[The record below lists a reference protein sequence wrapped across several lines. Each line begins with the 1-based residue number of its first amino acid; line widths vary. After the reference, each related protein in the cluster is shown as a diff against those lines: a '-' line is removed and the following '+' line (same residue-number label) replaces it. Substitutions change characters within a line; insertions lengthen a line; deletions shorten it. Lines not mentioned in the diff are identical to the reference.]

1 MKVLLLLF
9 KIIFCSD
16 QSRLGAGLLKAAMFS
31 VCLQSERWSCTR
43 MRHSRTASTLW
54 TISWWCTTR
63 QTTRTMAGR
72 RGGTLTGEQAELWTK
87 PEGRSNYT
95 CGVNV
100 LLILQSLSLYLFLSL
115 FVFPSERMPSR
126 KGPHRCDTYNLWE
139 CVCVCKHIWV
149 YQSLTGNTHTHWCT
163 ELSVASL

>member
-87 PEGRSNYT
+87 PEGRSKYT

-126 KGPHRCDTYNLWE
+126 KGPHGCDTYNLWE
-139 CVCVCKHIWV
+139 CVCVCVSTSGFIK
-149 YQSLTGNTHTHWCT
+149 
-163 ELSVASL
+163 A